1 MTLQDRDCLVL
12 DGLSILSDPRPSPAQ
27 PVIDEGL
34 HMRWAFGPKRAF
46 PLHGYHLFRRVY
58 GEAIAP
64 TLGKLAVLTL
74 AYLVTAA
81 FVLLATGLYSVL
93 VQ

>member
-1 MTLQDRDCLVL
+1 M
-12 DGLSILSDPRPSPAQ
+12 
-27 PVIDEGL
+27 
-34 HMRWAFGPKRAF
+34 
-46 PLHGYHLFRRVY
+46 RRVY